1 MRAPV
6 SAVFAVPSVTAV
18 TPVSALSSV
27 TVVCS
32 ALGVSGDS
40 SAGTDPENLQG
51 EWLTTVM

>member
-1 MRAPV
+1 M